1 MKFLLTALNSKY
13 IHTNPALYS
22 LRSYALYHRP
32 DYAEHID
39 LCEYTIN
46 NRMDEILGQIYR
58 QKPDVLGFSLYIW
71 NVTQI
76 LELVREI
83 HKIMP
88 GVPIWLGGPEAS
100 YRAKELVESYPE
112 LTGVIVGEGE
122 QTFLELLTY
131 YLDRDQK
138 DCIADGI
145 RQDDT
150 LQNCARQ
157 NDVCQDDMSQTDTRQ
172 DNTVQ
177 ADIRQ
182 GYARWDNT
190 QQNDADDSIYTI
202 HGLCLR
208 KDHKVIFTPERELTD
223 LSELP
228 FLYQD
233 LKQFEHKIIYY
244 ETSRGC
250 PFRCSYCLSSID
262 KKVRLRDIGL
272 VKKELQYFLD
282 EKVPQVKFIDR
293 TFNCN
298 HEHAWEIWSY
308 IKEHDNGITN
318 FHFEIG
324 ADLLTDREL
333 ELLNSLRPGAVQ
345 MEIGV
350 QTTNEKTLQEIRR
363 VMDIGKLKKIVER
376 LHSGHNIHIHLD
388 LIAGLPYEDYESF
401 RHSFDD
407 VYRMK
412 PEQLQLGFLKV
423 LSGSY
428 MKEAEKQYDLLYTSY
443 PPYEVLSTKWISYEE
458 ICRLKQVE
466 EMVEIYYNSNQ
477 FTYTIPYLE
486 RFFDNPFDLY
496 ETLALFY
503 EKNGYFVNTPSRMYR
518 YDVLLQFA
526 EEFANREIVVELLT
540 MDVYLRENAKSRPS
554 FAKDLSA
561 YKERVNC
568 FYRMEEKHREDG
580 SNRLKN
586 YEDCDARMMVRQ
598 LHIEP
603 FSYDIF
609 GEEPTYRKLDKEV
622 FALYDYRQRNPL
634 TYDAEIV
641 FLTEDEI

>member
-1 MKFLLTALNSKY
+1 MKFKNN
-13 IHTNPALYS
+13 IS
-22 LRSYALYHRP
+22 LKAGLSYAIV
-32 DYAEHID
+32 AID
-39 LCEYTIN
+39 
-46 NRMDEILGQIYR
+46 MILIIALVYVNTR
-58 QKPDVLGFSLYIW
+58 SLNAIS
-71 NVTQI
+71 T
-76 LELVREI
+76 
-83 HKIMP
+83 
-88 GVPIWLGGPEAS
+88 S
-100 YRAKELVESYPE
+100 
-112 LTGVIVGEGE
+112 VGE
-122 QTFLELLTY
+122 
-131 YLDRDQK
+131 
-138 DCIADGI
+138 
-145 RQDDT
+145 
-150 LQNCARQ
+150 
-157 NDVCQDDMSQTDTRQ
+157 
-172 DNTVQ
+172 
-177 ADIRQ
+177 
-182 GYARWDNT
+182 YARM
-190 QQNDADDSIYTI
+190 QQHADSALAGMMAD
-202 HGLCLR
+202 
-208 KDHKVIFTPERELTD
+208 ERESLQQLNEAMA
-223 LSELP
+223 LS
-228 FLYQD
+228 
-233 LKQFEHKIIYY
+233 
-244 ETSRGC
+244 R
-250 PFRCSYCLSSID
+250 
-262 KKVRLRDIGL
+262 
-272 VKKELQYFLD
+272 
-282 EKVPQVKFIDR
+282 
-293 TFNCN
+293 
-298 HEHAWEIWSY
+298 
-308 IKEHDNGITN
+308 
-318 FHFEIG
+318 
-324 ADLLTDREL
+324 
-333 ELLNSLRPGAVQ
+333 RPGALRRRMDSLNSGKDSVVVHSKAT
-345 MEIGV
+345 ETHHVSTTTVEVARSRRGFFHRLADLFHSSHSDTVSVRRDSTLAGV
-350 QTTNEKTLQEIRR
+350 DTVARPVDVSHRVASILADAEREDHKMAQHDAVSVNSEMRYLKALTDAIAREQARKVTLLQAQERKIVSRSLADARRAQERLVMQLALLAAIAILLGAFLVWRIRRDVTREAAYRQALQEANEEIRR

-401 RHSFDD
+401 RHSFND

-496 ETLALFY
+496 EALALFY
-503 EKNGYFVNTPSRMYR
+503 EKNGYFVNTPSRMYW

-526 EEFANREIVVELLT
+526 EEFANREIVVQLLT

-561 YKERVNC
+561 YKERVNH

-609 GEEPTYRKLDKEV
+609 GEEPTYQKLDKEV

>member
-32 DYAEHID
+32 DYAEHIG

-88 GVPIWLGGPEAS
+88 KVPIWLGGPEAS

-131 YLDRDQK
+131 YLE
-138 DCIADGI
+138 CE
-145 RQDDT
+145 
-150 LQNCARQ
+150 
-157 NDVCQDDMSQTDTRQ
+157 
-172 DNTVQ
+172 
-177 ADIRQ
+177 
-182 GYARWDNT
+182 
-190 QQNDADDSIYTI
+190 QNDADDSIYAI

-223 LSELP
+223 LSDLP

-401 RHSFDD
+401 KHSFND

-428 MKEAEKQYDLLYTSY
+428 MKEAERQYDLLYTSY

-486 RFFDNPFDLY
+486 CFFDNPFDLY

-526 EEFANREIVVELLT
+526 EEFANREIVVQLLT

-561 YKERVNC
+561 YKERVNH

-609 GEEPTYRKLDKEV
+609 GEEPTYQKLDKEV

-641 FLTEDEI
+641 FLTADEI